1 MPTNLRTNQMT
12 FAPKFQIT
20 ASISKSLMTVEAN
33 KEVVNSLPITPKILA
48 SLRESAKL
56 ITTHYSTMIEGN
68 KLNEKEI
75 IKVVKSKSVGKIKRN
90 INPRQRDEKEV
101 LGYYSALEHVHQIAD
116 KNPLLDD
123 KIIQT
128 IHAIVMSSGNPK
140 AKPTKYRD
148 GQNVIRDS
156 RSGAIVYMPP
166 EAKDVSTLMLQMTNW
181 INKELAKKDLPLP
194 IIAAIAHYQFATIHP
209 YYDGNGRTARLLT
222 TLILHLSGYGL
233 KGIYCLEEYYAK
245 DLGSYYQA
253 LSIGNHHNYYMGRA
267 ESEITSFIEYFC
279 TGMAKAFESVR
290 KNIVAS
296 LQNKDTSTDKSD
308 LLYHLDERQKR
319 ALDLFLKQKIITTK
333 DVALLFGLGIRAAN
347 NICNNWLEVG
357 FVEASS
363 EAKKNRGYFLDKKWR
378 KLVE

>member
-1 MPTNLRTNQMT
+1 MT
-12 FAPKFQIT
+12 I
-20 ASISKSLMTVEAN
+20 EAN

-68 KLNEKEI
+68 KLNEQEI
-75 IKVVKSKSVGKIKRN
+75 VKVIKGSKIKAK
-90 INPRQRDEKEV
+90 QRDEKEV
-101 LGYYSALEHVHQIAD
+101 LGYYSALEYVHQIAD
-116 KNPLLDD
+116 KNPLLNE

-140 AKPTKYRD
+140 AKPTQYRD

-156 RSGAIVYMPP
+156 ANGAIVYMPP
-166 EAKDVSTLMLQMTNW
+166 EAKDVPIFMLEMTTW
-181 INKELAKKDLPLP
+181 INKELAKEDLPLP

-253 LSIGNHHNYYMGRA
+253 LSIGDHHNYYMGRN

-279 TGMAKAFESVR
+279 SGMAKAFESVR
-290 KNIVAS
+290 NNIVLS
-296 LQNKDTSTDKSD
+296 LQNKENTTDRSD

-333 DVALLFGLGIRAAN
+333 DISLLLGLGIGASN
-347 NICNNWLEVG
+347 NICKKWVEAG
-357 FVEASS
+357 FIEASS
-363 EAKKNRGYFLDKKWR
+363 EAKKNRGYLLSKKWLGLI
-378 KLVE
+378 K

>member
-1 MPTNLRTNQMT
+1 MA

-20 ASISKSLMTVEAN
+20 ATISKSLMTIEAN

-68 KLNEKEI
+68 KLDEKEI
-75 IKVVKSKSVGKIKRN
+75 IKVISHKKIK
-90 INPRQRDEKEV
+90 PKQRDKKEV
-101 LGYYSALEHVHQIAD
+101 LGYYAALEYVHQIAD
-116 KNPLLDD
+116 KNPLLNE

-156 RSGAIVYMPP
+156 SSGAIVYMPP
-166 EAKDVSTLMLQMTNW
+166 EAKDVSALMSQMTNW
-181 INKELAKKDLPLP
+181 INKELSKKDLPLP
-194 IIAAIAHYQFATIHP
+194 IIAAIAHYQFATVHP

-222 TLILHLSGYGL
+222 TLLLHLSGYGL

-245 DLGSYYQA
+245 DLGSYYQV
-253 LSIGNHHNYYMGRA
+253 LSIGNHRNYYMGRA
-267 ESEITSFIEYFC
+267 ESDITSFIEYFC

-290 KNIVAS
+290 KNIVSS
-296 LQNKDTSTDKSD
+296 LQNKDASTDKSD

-333 DVALLFGLGIRAAN
+333 DVALLFGLSIRAAN
-347 NICNNWLEVG
+347 NICNKWLEAG

-363 EAKKNRGYFLDKKWR
+363 EAKKNRGYFLAKKWGR
-378 KLVE
+378 LVE

>member
-1 MPTNLRTNQMT
+1 MKFT
-12 FAPKFQIT
+12 PKFQIT
-20 ASISKSLMTVEAN
+20 TTISKSLMTIEAN

-75 IKVVKSKSVGKIKRN
+75 VKVIKSGKIK
-90 INPRQRDEKEV
+90 PKQRDEKEV
-101 LGYYSALEHVHQIAD
+101 LGYYAALEHVHQIAD
-116 KNPLLDD
+116 KNPLLNE

-140 AKPTKYRD
+140 SKPTKYRN

-156 RSGAIVYMPP
+156 SSGAIVYMPP
-166 EAKDVSTLMLQMTNW
+166 EAKDVSNLMLQMTTW

-267 ESEITSFIEYFC
+267 EAEITSFIEYFC
-279 TGMAKAFESVR
+279 AGMAKAFESVR
-290 KNIVAS
+290 NNIVS
-296 LQNKDTSTDKSD
+296 NLKNNNDETDKSD

-333 DVALLFGLGIRAAN
+333 DISLLFGLGISAAN
-347 NICNNWLEVG
+347 NICKKWIEVG
-357 FVEASS
+357 FVEVSS
-363 EAKKNRGYFLDKKWR
+363 EAKKNRGYFLRKKWR
-378 KLVE
+378 GLVG

>member
-1 MPTNLRTNQMT
+1 MT
-12 FAPKFQIT
+12 FTPKFQIT
-20 ASISKSLMTVEAN
+20 AAISKSLMTIEAN

-56 ITTHYSTMIEGN
+56 HTTHYSTMIEGN

-75 IKVVKSKSVGKIKRN
+75 IKVIKSKAVGKIK
-90 INPRQRDEKEV
+90 PRQRDEKEV
-101 LGYYSALEHVHQIAD
+101 LGYYAALEYVYQIAG
-116 KNPLLDD
+116 KNPILQE

-140 AKPTKYRD
+140 AKPTPYRD

-156 RSGAIVYMPP
+156 RNGAIVYMPP
-166 EAKDVSTLMLQMTNW
+166 EAKDVSLLMREMAGW
-181 INKELAKKDLPLP
+181 INKQVNEKELPIP

-245 DLGSYYQA
+245 DLGSYYNA
-253 LSIGNHHNYYMGRA
+253 LSVGNHHNYYMGRA
-267 ESEITSFIEYFC
+267 EYEITGFVEYFC
-279 TGMAKAFESVR
+279 LGMAKAFENVRNSVVH
-290 KNIVAS
+290 N
-296 LQNKDTSTDKSD
+296 LQSDNATNDKSE

-333 DVALLFGLGIRAAN
+333 DLALLMGIGIRAAN
-347 NICNNWLEVG
+347 NICNRWLESG
-357 FVEASS
+357 FIEASS
-363 EAKKNRGYFLDKKWR
+363 AAKKNRGYFLGKKWQ
-378 KLVE
+378 KLIE

>member
-1 MPTNLRTNQMT
+1 MNFT
-12 FAPKFQIT
+12 PKFQIT
-20 ASISKSLMTVEAN
+20 TTISKSLMTIEAN

-75 IKVVKSKSVGKIKRN
+75 AKVVKIKSKIK
-90 INPRQRDEKEV
+90 PKQRDEKEV
-101 LGYYSALEHVHQIAD
+101 LGYYAALEHVHQIAA
-116 KNPLLDD
+116 KNPLLNE

-140 AKPTKYRD
+140 AKPTSYRD

-156 RSGAIVYMPP
+156 ASGAIVYMPP
-166 EAKDVSTLMLQMTNW
+166 EAKDVPIFMLEMINW

-209 YYDGNGRTARLLT
+209 YYDGNGRTARILT

-253 LSIGNHHNYYMGRA
+253 LNIGNHHNYYMGRSEA
-267 ESEITSFIEYFC
+267 EITSFIDYFC
-279 TGMAKAFESVR
+279 AGMAWHGTHADGK
-290 KNIVAS
+290 
-296 LQNKDTSTDKSD
+296 
-308 LLYHLDERQKR
+308 H
-319 ALDLFLKQKIITTK
+319 KQQI
-333 DVALLFGLGIRAAN
+333 
-347 NICNNWLEVG
+347 
-357 FVEASS
+357 
-363 EAKKNRGYFLDKKWR
+363 
-378 KLVE
+378 

>member
-1 MPTNLRTNQMT
+1 MT

-20 ASISKSLMTVEAN
+20 ATISKSLMTIEAN

-75 IKVVKSKSVGKIKRN
+75 TKVISRKKIK
-90 INPRQRDEKEV
+90 PKQRDEKEV
-101 LGYYSALEHVHQIAD
+101 LGYYAALEHVHQIAD
-116 KNPLLDD
+116 KNPLLNE

-128 IHAIVMSSGNPK
+128 IHAIVMSSGNSK

-156 RSGAIVYMPP
+156 SNGAIVYMPP
-166 EAKDVSTLMLQMTNW
+166 EAKDVSALMLQMTNW
-181 INKELAKKDLPLP
+181 INKELAKRDLPLP
-194 IIAAIAHYQFATIHP
+194 IIAAIVHYQFATIHP

-267 ESEITSFIEYFC
+267 KSDITSFIEYFC

-290 KNIVAS
+290 NNIVAS

-319 ALDLFLKQKIITTK
+319 ALDLFLKQKIISTK
-333 DVALLFGLGIRAAN
+333 DVALLFGLSIRAAN
-347 NICNNWLEVG
+347 NICNKWLEVG

-363 EAKKNRGYFLDKKWR
+363 EAKKNRGYFLAKKWSS
-378 KLVE
+378 LVA

>member
-1 MPTNLRTNQMT
+1 MT
-12 FAPKFQIT
+12 I
-20 ASISKSLMTVEAN
+20 EAN

-68 KLNEKEI
+68 KLNEQEI
-75 IKVVKSKSVGKIKRN
+75 VKVIKGSKIKAK
-90 INPRQRDEKEV
+90 QRDEKEV
-101 LGYYSALEHVHQIAD
+101 LGYYSALEYVHQIAD
-116 KNPLLDD
+116 KNPLLNE

-140 AKPTKYRD
+140 AKPTQYRD

-156 RSGAIVYMPP
+156 ANGAIVYMPP
-166 EAKDVSTLMLQMTNW
+166 EAKDVPIFMLEMTTW
-181 INKELAKKDLPLP
+181 INKELAKEDLPLP

-253 LSIGNHHNYYMGRA
+253 LSIGDHHNYYMGRN

-279 TGMAKAFESVR
+279 SGMAKAFESVR
-290 KNIVAS
+290 NNIVLS
-296 LQNKDTSTDKSD
+296 LQNKENTTDRSD

-333 DVALLFGLGIRAAN
+333 DISLLLGLGIGASN
-347 NICNNWLEVG
+347 NICKKWVEAG

-363 EAKKNRGYFLDKKWR
+363 EAKKNRGYLLSKKWLGLI
-378 KLVE
+378 K

>member
-1 MPTNLRTNQMT
+1 MI
-12 FAPKFQIT
+12 FKPKFYIT
-20 ASISKSLMTVEAN
+20 ANISKSLMTIEAN

-75 IKVVKSKSVGKIKRN
+75 IKVVKNKSVGKIK
-90 INPRQRDEKEV
+90 PKQRDEKEV
-101 LGYYSALEHVHQIAD
+101 LGYYVALEHVHQMAD
-116 KNPLLDD
+116 KNPLLNE

-166 EAKDVSTLMLQMTNW
+166 EAKDVPIFMLEMINW

-194 IIAAIAHYQFATIHP
+194 IIASIAHYQFATIHP

-267 ESEITSFIEYFC
+267 ESDITSFIEYFC
-279 TGMAKAFESVR
+279 VGMAKSFESVR
-290 KNIVAS
+290 KNIVLG
-296 LQNKDTSTDKSD
+296 LQNKGNQSDKSD

-319 ALDLFLKQKIITTK
+319 VLDLFLKQKIIATK
-333 DVALLFGLGIRAAN
+333 DLAMLLGLGIRATN
-347 NICNNWLEVG
+347 NICNKWLESG

-363 EAKKNRGYFLDKKWR
+363 KAKKNRGYFLTKKWR
-378 KLVE
+378 KLVD

>member
-1 MPTNLRTNQMT
+1 MT

-20 ASISKSLMTVEAN
+20 ATISKSLMTIEAN

-75 IKVVKSKSVGKIKRN
+75 TKVISRKKIK
-90 INPRQRDEKEV
+90 PRQRDEKEV
-101 LGYYSALEHVHQIAD
+101 LGYYAALEHVHQIAD
-116 KNPLLDD
+116 KNPLLNE
-123 KIIQT
+123 KAIQT

-156 RSGAIVYMPP
+156 SSGAIVYMPP
-166 EAKDVSTLMLQMTNW
+166 EAKDVSALMLQMTNW

-245 DLGSYYQA
+245 DLGAYYQA

-267 ESEITSFIEYFC
+267 ESDITSFVEYFC

-296 LQNKDTSTDKSD
+296 LQNKDASTDKSD

-333 DVALLFGLGIRAAN
+333 DVALLFGLSVRAAN
-347 NICNNWLEVG
+347 NVCNKWLEEG

-363 EAKKNRGYFLDKKWR
+363 EAKKNRGYFLGKRWR
-378 KLVE
+378 GLLD

>member
-1 MPTNLRTNQMT
+1 MT

-20 ASISKSLMTVEAN
+20 ATISKSLMTIEAN

-75 IKVVKSKSVGKIKRN
+75 TKVISRKKIK
-90 INPRQRDEKEV
+90 PKQRDEKEV
-101 LGYYSALEHVHQIAD
+101 LGYYAALEHVHQIAD
-116 KNPLLDD
+116 KNPLLNE

-156 RSGAIVYMPP
+156 SSGAIVYMPP
-166 EAKDVSTLMLQMTNW
+166 EAKDVPVFMLEMTSW

-194 IIAAIAHYQFATIHP
+194 IVAAIAHYQFATIHP

-245 DLGSYYQA
+245 DLGAYYQA

-267 ESEITSFIEYFC
+267 ESDISSFIEYFC
-279 TGMAKAFESVR
+279 NGMAKAFESVR

-296 LQNKDTSTDKSD
+296 LQNKDSVSDKPD

-333 DVALLFGLGIRAAN
+333 DVALLFGLSIRAAN
-347 NICNNWLEVG
+347 NICNQWVEKG

-363 EAKKNRGYFLDKKWR
+363 EAKKNRGYFLGKKWV
-378 KLVE
+378 KLIE

>member
-1 MPTNLRTNQMT
+1 MAFT
-12 FAPKFQIT
+12 PKFQIT
-20 ASISKSLMTVEAN
+20 STISKNLMTIEAN

-68 KLNEKEI
+68 KLNEEEI
-75 IKVVKSKSVGKIKRN
+75 VKVIKGSKIKAK
-90 INPRQRDEKEV
+90 QRDEKEV
-101 LGYYSALEHVHQIAD
+101 LGYYAALEYVHQIAD
-116 KNPLLDD
+116 KNPLLNE

-140 AKPTKYRD
+140 ARPTKYRD

-156 RSGAIVYMPP
+156 GSGAIVYMPP
-166 EAKDVSTLMLQMTNW
+166 EAKDVSMFMLEMTNW
-181 INKELAKKDLPLP
+181 INKELDKKDLPLP

-253 LSIGNHHNYYMGRA
+253 LSIGSHHNYYMGRA
-267 ESEITSFIEYFC
+267 ESDITSFIEYFC
-279 TGMAKAFESVR
+279 SGMAKAFESVR
-290 KNIVAS
+290 NNIVSS
-296 LQNKDTSTDKSD
+296 LQSKDNAAADRSD

-333 DVALLFGLGIRAAN
+333 DISLLFGLGIAASN
-347 NICNNWLEVG
+347 NICRKWLEAG

-363 EAKKNRGYFLDKKWR
+363 EAKKNRGYFLAKKWH
-378 KLVE
+378 KLID

>member
-1 MPTNLRTNQMT
+1 MAFT
-12 FAPKFQIT
+12 PKFKIT
-20 ASISKSLMTVEAN
+20 SAISKNLMTIEAN

-75 IKVVKSKSVGKIKRN
+75 VKVIKGSKIKAK
-90 INPRQRDEKEV
+90 QRDEKEV
-101 LGYYSALEHVHQIAD
+101 LGYYAALEYVHQIAD
-116 KNPLLDD
+116 KNPLLNE

-128 IHAIVMSSGNPK
+128 IHAIVMSSGNSK
-140 AKPTKYRD
+140 ARPTKYRD

-156 RSGAIVYMPP
+156 GSGAIVYMPP
-166 EAKDVSTLMLQMTNW
+166 EAKDVSMFMLEMTDW
-181 INKELAKKDLPLP
+181 INKELSKQDLPLP

-267 ESEITSFIEYFC
+267 ESDITSFIEYFC
-279 TGMAKAFESVR
+279 SGMAKAFESVR
-290 KNIVAS
+290 NNIVSS
-296 LQNKDTSTDKSD
+296 LQNKDNTTDRSD

-333 DVALLFGLGIRAAN
+333 DISLLFGLGIAASN
-347 NICNNWLEVG
+347 NICKKWLEVG
-357 FVEASS
+357 FIEASS
-363 EAKKNRGYFLDKKWR
+363 EAKKNRGYFLAKKWH
-378 KLVE
+378 KLIE